1 MNDSEVINSREIIER
16 IEELGQQKEKWEAD
30 QDNLEFPEQDE
41 LDELQKLADQCK
53 DCADW
58 EYGETLIR
66 EDYFVEYC
74 KDLVK
79 DTGDIP
85 SNLPWYI
92 ENHIDWDGVADELK
106 VDYMEVDF
114 NGNTYYIRG

>member
-1 MNDSEVINSREIIER
+1 MIDSEVINSREIIER
-16 IEELGQQKEKWEAD
+16 IEELEQQKEEWVAD
-30 QDNLEFPEQDE
+30 QYNLEFPEQDE
-41 LDELQKLADQCK
+41 LDELQKLVGQCK

-92 ENHIDWDGVADELK
+92 EDHIDWNGVADELK

-114 NGNTYYIRG
+114 NGNTYYIRA